1 MLRRLYFSNFLMI
14 KSTWHLINKLFLS
27 SSAKKKALL
36 KWDKIV
42 RSFYIHMGKTHF
54 VTKKSGIKYLL
65 DMNNLIDLRI
75 AARGSYEAEQ
85 QAFLLEQ
92 IQHKGCSMFCDIGAN
107 WGMYTLPIA
116 ALEQIDA
123 VHSFEPDEKNRSQL
137 QANIF
142 LNELHNKITIHNCAI
157 SSFSGQANFS
167 ATKPDTDKLQNRG
180 TSKLSVEGETS
191 VTVKKFDD
199 LLTENNQKTA
209 FKIDIE
215 GNELEA
221 LIGMQIYLQNNQC
234 ILQIEAFKNTK
245 DELIKEMKN
254 TGYNLIHSIGNDYYF
269 SNF

>member
-27 SSAKKKALL
+27 SSAKKNALL
-36 KWDKIV
+36 KWDSIV
-42 RSFYIHMGKTHF
+42 RAYYIYLGKTQF
-54 VTKKSGIKYLL
+54 ISKSKGLKYLL

-92 IQHKGCSMFCDIGAN
+92 IQKKHCTIFFDIGAN
-107 WGMYTLPIA
+107 WGMYTLFIA
-116 ALEQIDA
+116 ALDQIIA

-142 LNELHNKITIHNCAI
+142 LNELHKKITTYDCAI
-157 SSFSGQANFS
+157 SSFTGKANFS
-167 ATKPDTDKLQNRG
+167 ATKNDTDKLQNRG
-180 TSKLSVEGETS
+180 TSKLSTEGDVS

-199 LLTENNQKTA
+199 IFTLKDQKIA

-221 LIGMQIYLQNNQC
+221 LAGMQKCLQHNRC
-234 ILQIEAFKNTK
+234 ILQIEAFNNTK
-245 DELIKEMKN
+245 DEVIQEMKN
-254 TGYNLIHSIGNDYYF
+254 TGYDLIHSIGSDYYF
-269 SNF
+269 SNC